1 MVSINYSA
9 REVCCKIVYYG
20 PGLSGKTTNLQYVHS
35 KVPGNTR
42 GDLIS
47 LATEAD
53 RTLYFDFLPINI
65 GTINGFTAK
74 FQLYT
79 VPGQVYYNAT
89 RKLVLRGVD
98 GIVFVAD
105 SQPEKM
111 DENIESITNLEENLR
126 EYGYDIASIPL
137 ILQFN
142 KRDLPGV
149 LPVEELNAKLNKYDW
164 PTYEASATIGNG
176 VFDTLKKI
184 IKMVLDK
191 AKSNSAPKIRQAPV
205 AATPPPVET
214 APSDAAASSE
224 ATSAPPEEAPE
235 LVRQPAGEALSEVPP
250 STPEEVK
257 TTSTGKIAVTEAAYR
272 PYPGSERETTREK
285 KISSA
290 ALKSSQED
298 ELAAASL
305 EKNVIDKQDDIT
317 EEPPVRMHTPQMAPS
332 LRRREDGKKRGF
344 FKRLFGIK

>member
-35 KVPGNTR
+35 KVPSNTR

-65 GTINGFTAK
+65 GTINGLTAK

-111 DENIESITNLEENLR
+111 DENIESITNLEENLK
-126 EYGYDIASIPL
+126 EYGYDITNIPL
-137 ILQFN
+137 VLQFN

-149 LPVEELNAKLNKYDW
+149 LSVEELNAKLNKYGW
-164 PTYEASATIGNG
+164 PT
-176 VFDTLKKI
+176 FDL
-184 IKMVLDK
+184 
-191 AKSNSAPKIRQAPV
+191 
-205 AATPPPVET
+205 TPLIE
-214 APSDAAASSE
+214 
-224 ATSAPPEEAPE
+224 
-235 LVRQPAGEALSEVPP
+235 
-250 STPEEVK
+250 
-257 TTSTGKIAVTEAAYR
+257 
-272 PYPGSERETTREK
+272 
-285 KISSA
+285 
-290 ALKSSQED
+290 
-298 ELAAASL
+298 
-305 EKNVIDKQDDIT
+305 
-317 EEPPVRMHTPQMAPS
+317 
-332 LRRREDGKKRGF
+332 
-344 FKRLFGIK
+344 